1 MDSVD
6 VLTKS
11 IVIFIIVVYGSYVH
25 VANLGATGNCDL
37 TVIWYMVNGIWYI
50 VYCMW
55 CMVYGILC
63 MVYCVW
69 YMVYGIWYMV
79 YGIW

>member
-11 IVIFIIVVYGSYVH
+11 IVIFIIVVCGSYVH

-37 TVIWYMVNGIWYI
+37 TVIWYMVNGIW
-50 VYCMW
+50 
-55 CMVYGILC
+55 
-63 MVYCVW
+63 
-69 YMVYGIWYMV
+69 
-79 YGIW
+79 